1 MRTFPRKNLFI
12 FPTLVTYPPFFPF
25 PFGVCPQ
32 IIRVAETAP
41 VPVER
46 LKPEDFLRLIEKSR
60 LGKLKIYLGHAAG
73 VGKTFA
79 MLEEGHRLKKAGVD
93 VVIGWVETHGRK
105 DTEALLDGLEVIPR
119 KQTPY
124 GNTTVETLDVE
135 AIYKRYPTVCI
146 IDELPFSNVAGS
158 TYPKRY
164 LEVHDLLLAGIN
176 VITAMNIQHM
186 ESLHDTVLR
195 ATGVDVRERV
205 PDRFVL
211 EADQIVNIDLTAEEL
226 RERLRAGKIY
236 PGDRATAALEN
247 FFTENNLNTLRELA
261 LRETAAALDRRPRFG
276 GKSITDVSEKIA
288 VFFSTNPDTTSRLLR
303 STSRLAGR
311 LNREW
316 MAVYVRRKKE
326 DPNRISS
333 ELQRKFMQ
341 NVQLATELGGSVTVL
356 ESEDICR
363 ALLDY
368 CRKNG
373 VNLVVIGT
381 SERRWWQFTRP
392 DVLDFFMHHAP
403 GIDIHIVDP
412 NN

>member
-1 MRTFPRKNLFI
+1 MELPAI
-12 FPTLVTYPPFFPF
+12 
-25 PFGVCPQ
+25 
-32 IIRVAETAP
+32 
-41 VPVER
+41 ER

-79 MLEEGHRLKKAGVD
+79 MLEEAHRLKNAGVD
-93 VVIGWVETHGRK
+93 VVVGWVETHGRK
-105 DTEALLDGLEVIPR
+105 ETGALIGDLEVIPR
-119 KQTPY
+119 KKIPHAGGTI
-124 GNTTVETLDVE
+124 EILDVSKILE
-135 AIYKRYPTVCI
+135 RKPTVCVV
-146 IDELPFSNVAGS
+146 DELPFSNVAGS
-158 TYPKRY
+158 SNPKRY
-164 LEVHDLLLAGIN
+164 LDVQELLLAGIN
-176 VITAMNIQHM
+176 VITAMNIQHL

-211 EADQIVNIDLTAEEL
+211 EADHVVNIDLTADEL
-226 RERLRAGKIY
+226 RERLKQGKIY
-236 PGDRATAALEN
+236 PADRAAAALEN
-247 FFTENNLNTLRELA
+247 FFTENNLNELRELA
-261 LRETAAALDRRPRFG
+261 LRETANALDQRPRTG
-276 GKSITDVSEKIA
+276 AKSPTDVSEKIA
-288 VFFSTNPDTTSRLLR
+288 VFISTNPVTTARLLR

-326 DPNRISS
+326 DPLRIPSD
-333 ELQRKFMQ
+333 LQRQFIQ

-356 ESEDICR
+356 ESENVCE

-368 CRKNG
+368 CRKND
-373 VNLVVIGT
+373 VNLVVLGT
-381 SERRWWQFTRP
+381 SERKWWQFMRP
-392 DVLDFFMHHAP
+392 NVLEFFMHHAP

>member
-1 MRTFPRKNLFI
+1 MES
-12 FPTLVTYPPFFPF
+12 PP
-25 PFGVCPQ
+25 
-32 IIRVAETAP
+32 I
-41 VPVER
+41 ER

-73 VGKTFA
+73 VGKTYA
-79 MLEEGHRLKKAGVD
+79 MLEEAHRLKAAGVD

-105 DTEALLDGLEVIPR
+105 DTEALLAGLEIIPR
-119 KQTPY
+119 KKVEHN
-124 GNTTVETLDVE
+124 GHTVEVLDVD
-135 AIYKRYPTVCI
+135 AIFKRYPTVCVV
-146 IDELPFSNVAGS
+146 DELPFTNVAGS
-158 TYPKRY
+158 QHPKRY

-176 VITAMNIQHM
+176 VITAMNIQHL

-211 EADQIVNIDLTAEEL
+211 EADHVVNVDLTAEEL
-226 RERLRAGKIY
+226 RERLRLGKIY
-236 PGDRATAALEN
+236 PKDRAAAALEN
-247 FFTENNLNTLRELA
+247 FFTENNLNELRELA
-261 LRETAAALDRRPRFG
+261 LRETANVLDQRPRTG
-276 GKSITDVSEKIA
+276 TKSPTDVSEKIA
-288 VFFSTNPDTTSRLLR
+288 VCISTNPVTTARLLR

-326 DPNRISS
+326 DPLRIPSD
-333 ELQRKFMQ
+333 LQRQFIQ

-356 ESEDICR
+356 ESENVCEE
-363 ALLDY
+363 LLDY
-368 CRKNG
+368 CRKND
-373 VNLVVIGT
+373 VNLVVLGT
-381 SERRWWQFTRP
+381 SERKWWQFMRP
-392 DVLDFFMHHAP
+392 NVLEFFMHHAP

>member
-1 MRTFPRKNLFI
+1 MES
-12 FPTLVTYPPFFPF
+12 PP
-25 PFGVCPQ
+25 
-32 IIRVAETAP
+32 I
-41 VPVER
+41 ER

-79 MLEEGHRLKKAGVD
+79 MLEEAHRLKAAGVD

-105 DTEALLDGLEVIPR
+105 DTEALLAGLEIIPR
-119 KQTPY
+119 KKVEHN
-124 GNTTVETLDVE
+124 GHTVELLDVD
-135 AIYKRYPTVCI
+135 AIFKRYPTVCVV
-146 IDELPFSNVAGS
+146 DELPFTNVAGS
-158 TYPKRY
+158 QHPKRY

-176 VITAMNIQHM
+176 IITAMNIQHL

-211 EADQIVNIDLTAEEL
+211 EADHVVNVDLTAEEL
-226 RERLRAGKIY
+226 RERLRLGKIY
-236 PGDRATAALEN
+236 PKDRAAAALEN
-247 FFTENNLNTLRELA
+247 FFTENNLNELRELA
-261 LRETAAALDRRPRFG
+261 LRETANVLDQRPRTG
-276 GKSITDVSEKIA
+276 TKSPTDVSEKIA
-288 VFFSTNPDTTSRLLR
+288 VCISTNPVTTARLLR
-303 STSRLAGR
+303 ATSRLAGR

-326 DPNRISS
+326 DPLRIPSD
-333 ELQRKFMQ
+333 LQRQFIQ

-356 ESEDICR
+356 ESENVCE
-363 ALLDY
+363 ALLKY
-368 CRKNG
+368 CREND
-373 VNLVVIGT
+373 VNLVVLGT
-381 SERRWWQFTRP
+381 SERKWWQFTRP
-392 DVLDFFMHHAP
+392 DVLELFMHHAP